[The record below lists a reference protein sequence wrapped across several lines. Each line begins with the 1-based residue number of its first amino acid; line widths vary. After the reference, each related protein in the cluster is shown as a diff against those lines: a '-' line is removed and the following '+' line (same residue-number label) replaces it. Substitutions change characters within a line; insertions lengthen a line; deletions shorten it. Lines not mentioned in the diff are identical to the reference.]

1 MPSLVNVTATLGS
14 YKSLYCT
21 TVFKKRRSSLSDPL
35 LRVGQT
41 SRHFAAA
48 AAAAALT
55 CCKALKAG

>member
-1 MPSLVNVTATLGS
+1 MPSLVDVTATLGS

-48 AAAAALT
+48 AALT